1 MKLVVIGGVTGGAS
15 TAARVRR
22 LDASAEIIMFERGEL
37 YRFQT
42 VRFRIILAE

>member
-22 LDASAEIIMFERGEL
+22 LDASAEIIMFERM

-42 VRFRIILAE
+42 VRFRIIVAE